1 MHLLPKETPK
11 FQTTSTWVNKN
22 QTRLI
27 QKLFAQLL
35 FPILYTWH
43 IYNRVIA
50 RYSFL
55 SNHNIHKDSCG
66 LHCWAPSRSFH
77 PAQNQKP
84 HDYIN
89 AVIWWKSRPSNRM
102 SACPI
107 PLTLTH
113 SSEVSMS
120 ICEMLLCSHDEVH
133 SSMIYTVTLKGTIS
147 KNNVYNKGKKV
158 DLHKPECPWCGMS
171 HNF

>member
-1 MHLLPKETPK
+1 MHLLPKETQK
-11 FQTTSTWVNKN
+11 FQTTSTWVNKIRLDLFKN
-22 QTRLI
+22 YLPNFYFQFYTRDTSI
-27 QKLFAQLL
+27 
-35 FPILYTWH
+35 I
-43 IYNRVIA
+43 RVIA

-55 SNHNIHKDSCG
+55 SNHNIHKGSCG

-147 KNNVYNKGKKV
+147 KNNVCNKGKKV
-158 DLHKPECPWCGMS
+158 DLHKSECPWCGMS
-171 HNF
+171 HNS

>member
-1 MHLLPKETPK
+1 
-11 FQTTSTWVNKN
+11 
-22 QTRLI
+22 
-27 QKLFAQLL
+27 
-35 FPILYTWH
+35 
-43 IYNRVIA
+43 
-50 RYSFL
+50 
-55 SNHNIHKDSCG
+55 
-66 LHCWAPSRSFH
+66 
-77 PAQNQKP
+77 
-84 HDYIN
+84 
-89 AVIWWKSRPSNRM
+89 M